1 MALILFRLITASER
15 LILTYLVLSFP
26 NCPMARIMYIGG
38 LVNMFI
44 SSPMVSRY
52 HLRVAAL
59 WERLWSWLLT
69 VPTSAVVISL
79 RLFTLQ
85 RATLHLIRATML
97 CGRI

>member
-1 MALILFRLITASER
+1 MASILSCLITASER
-15 LILTYLVLSFP
+15 PTLTYLVLSSP
-26 NCPMARIMYIGG
+26 NCPMVHTMYIGG
-38 LVNMFI
+38 LVSMFI

-59 WERLWSWLLT
+59 WERLWSWSLT
-69 VPTSAVVISL
+69 APISAVVISL

-85 RATLHLIRATML
+85 RVTLHLIRATMS